1 MESRLADP
9 TMHITALRHFEA
21 GRLAEAAAAC
31 VAILNG
37 VPRDWLALRMLG
49 HIRKSERAFEQ
60 AAQLLAAALQAAPS
74 DTDDTVSMLNDLA
87 EALLGKQD
95 YAGALDCCRRALA
108 RDPRDAMT
116 LRNHG
121 NALAA
126 LNRQTEALEQYRL
139 ARMVTPDSAGLRL
152 NEGIAMLTLG
162 MWPEGWERLEARL
175 SIPPPE
181 GVGPFPDNIPHW
193 RGQPDIAGKSIL
205 LHAEQGLGDTLQF
218 IRYAPLVAARG
229 ARVVLRVQPTLAPLF
244 ARLPIADAVFTF
256 FDALPDVDL
265 QCPVVSLPLAF
276 RTTLSNLP
284 AQVPYLGAPPEYLM
298 LWQALLGLRRR
309 KRIGI
314 AWFGRQNM
322 PYRSLPLHTLAPLL
336 LGRQDVE
343 FHSLQKEMPGGRP
356 ALARD
361 ARRCG
366 GPHRGPEEFP
376 RHRRACGTDGHGAVD
391 RHGDGA
397 SRRRAGQAGLDHA
410 AVQRRLALAAWAQ
423 DSPWYPTARLFRQ
436 KQPGDWNGRGR
447 RGRAGPVSVR
457 RRAPGGRAM
466 RRSPRRRDRPVHPET
481 IVAT

>member
-1 MESRLADP
+1 
-9 TMHITALRHFEA
+9 
-21 GRLAEAAAAC
+21 
-31 VAILNG
+31 
-37 VPRDWLALRMLG
+37 
-49 HIRKSERAFEQ
+49 
-60 AAQLLAAALQAAPS
+60 
-74 DTDDTVSMLNDLA
+74 
-87 EALLGKQD
+87 
-95 YAGALDCCRRALA
+95 
-108 RDPRDAMT
+108 MT

-343 FHSLQKEMPGGRP
+343 FHSLQKEMPEADRRWLATHGVVVDHTEDQKNFLDTAALVAQMDMVLSIDTAMAHLAGALGKPVWIMLPFSADWRWLVGR
-356 ALARD
+356 
-361 ARRCG
+361 
-366 GPHRGPEEFP
+366 
-376 RHRRACGTDGHGAVD
+376 
-391 RHGDGA
+391 
-397 SRRRAGQAGLDHA
+397 S
-410 AVQRRLALAAWAQ
+410 

-436 KQPGDWNGRGR
+436 KRPGDWNGVV
-447 RGRAGPVSVR
+447 AEVAQALSV
-457 RRAPGGRAM
+457 
-466 RRSPRRRDRPVHPET
+466 
-481 IVAT
+481 

>member
-9 TMHITALRHFEA
+9 TMHIAALRHFEA
-21 GRLAEAAAAC
+21 GRLAEAAVAC

-49 HIRKSERAFEQ
+49 HIRKSERAFDQ
-60 AAQLLAAALQAAPS
+60 AVHLLAAALQAAPS

-87 EALLGKQD
+87 EALLGNQD

-108 RDPRDAMT
+108 HDPRDAMT

-126 LNRQTEALEQYRL
+126 LNRHTEALEQYRL
-139 ARMVTPDSAGLRL
+139 ARMVTPDSARLRL
-152 NEGIAMLTLG
+152 NEGIAMLALG
-162 MWPEGWERLEARL
+162 VWPEGWERLEARL

-181 GVGPFPDNIPHW
+181 GVGPFPDNIPQW
-193 RGQPDIAGKSIL
+193 RGEPDIAGKSIL

-229 ARVVLRVQPTLAPLF
+229 ARVVLRVQPALGPLF
-244 ARLPIADAVFTF
+244 ARLPIADTVFTF
-256 FDALPDVDL
+256 FDAVPDVDL
-265 QCPVVSLPLAF
+265 QCPVASLPLAF
-276 RTTLSNLP
+276 RTTLANLP

-322 PYRSLPLHTLAPLL
+322 PHRSLPLHTLAPLL

-343 FHSLQKEMPGGRP
+343 FHSLQKEMPESDRRWLATHGVVVDHTEDQRNFLDTTALVARMDMVLSIDTAMAHLAGALGKPVWIMLPFSADWRWLVGR
-356 ALARD
+356 
-361 ARRCG
+361 
-366 GPHRGPEEFP
+366 
-376 RHRRACGTDGHGAVD
+376 
-391 RHGDGA
+391 
-397 SRRRAGQAGLDHA
+397 S
-410 AVQRRLALAAWAQ
+410 

-436 KQPGDWNGRGR
+436 KRPGDWNGVV
-447 RGRAGPVSVR
+447 AEVAQALSV
-457 RRAPGGRAM
+457 
-466 RRSPRRRDRPVHPET
+466 
-481 IVAT
+481 